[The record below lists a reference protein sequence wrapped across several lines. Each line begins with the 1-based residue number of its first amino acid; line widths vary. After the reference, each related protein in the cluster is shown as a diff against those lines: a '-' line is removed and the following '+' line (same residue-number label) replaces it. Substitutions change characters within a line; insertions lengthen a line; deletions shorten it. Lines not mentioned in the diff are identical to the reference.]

1 MIADGDED
9 IEGLVNNETIH
20 KKYNCRQLGVDP
32 IVS

>member
-9 IEGLVNNETIH
+9 IEGLVDNETNH

-32 IVS
+32 LGS